1 MTSMKSLYLGT
12 AAAGALLASVS
23 MATAGGFAVR
33 EQSTTY
39 QGMSFAGAA
48 AGGSGISSMFWNP
61 ATITQAGAGLTTESH
76 AALILG
82 NIEIHAQPG
91 STLVGAPFNLNPN
104 SGNIAQGAL
113 VPASYGAYRL
123 SPSVVIGASLN
134 SPFGLVTK
142 PDNLPWAG
150 QIQALTSS
158 IKTYNLNVVAGIQL
172 GNGFS
177 VGIGPQVQLI
187 TGRLTAV
194 ANAAGTASS
203 ILEADDIAV
212 GATAGVHWQAGPG
225 TSIGLGYRSRLG
237 HKLEGDVTV
246 TGAPGAGPVE
256 ADVNLPDIVTFSIRQ
271 ALNQKLSLAGSVE
284 WSNWS
289 ELQRLRV
296 VCQGAGGVCP
306 GAGVAIQ
313 NSSLAWKDGWMVAL
327 GGEYIYS
334 DAMTLRAGLAYEK
347 SPIRDASERTLR
359 TPDVDRIWASMGAS
373 YQLSPKMTIDLAYT
387 HIFGK
392 TSPVDRTE
400 GVRVVGEVEAN
411 VNIFSAALKTKW

>member
-1 MTSMKSLYLGT
+1 MTSTKTLFLGS
-12 AAAGALLASVS
+12 AAAAALLASVS

-82 NIEIHAQPG
+82 NVEIHAQPG
-91 STLVGAPFNLNPN
+91 STLLAMGAD

-113 VPASYGAYRL
+113 VPSSYYAYRL
-123 SPSVVIGASLN
+123 SPTVVLGASLN
-134 SPFGLVTK
+134 SPFGLVTHA
-142 PDNLPWAG
+142 DNVLWAG
-150 QIQALTSS
+150 HVQARTSA

-187 TGRLTAV
+187 KGRLTAS
-194 ANAAGTASS
+194 ANAAGTAVS
-203 ILEADDIAV
+203 ILDADDVAI

-246 TGAPGAGPVE
+246 TGVPGTGPVE
-256 ADVNLPDIVTFSIRQ
+256 AEANLPDIVTFSIRQ
-271 ALNQKLSLAGSVE
+271 ALSNKLTLAGTVE

-289 ELQRLRV
+289 ELQKLRV
-296 VCQGAGGVCP
+296 VCQGVGGACP
-306 GAGVAIQ
+306 GAGVAVQ
-313 NSSLAWKDGWMVAL
+313 NSSLAWKDGWMFSL
-327 GGEYIYS
+327 GGEYAYS

-347 SPIRDASERTLR
+347 SPIQDPSERSLR
-359 TPDVDRIWASMGAS
+359 VPDVDRIWASMGAS
-373 YQLSPKMTIDLAYT
+373 YKLTQSTTLDLAYT

-392 TSPVDRTE
+392 TSPIDRTE
-400 GVRVVGEVEAN
+400 GVRVVGEVEFEREHLLRCYQDEVVIA
-411 VNIFSAALKTKW
+411 